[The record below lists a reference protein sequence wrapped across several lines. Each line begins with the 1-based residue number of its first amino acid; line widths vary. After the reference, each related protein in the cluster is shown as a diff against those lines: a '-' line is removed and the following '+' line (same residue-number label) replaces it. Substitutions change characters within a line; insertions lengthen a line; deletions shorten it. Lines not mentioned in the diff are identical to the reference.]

1 MNTHDEYKTLI
12 KNVYMKK
19 ETTRCDLQLDIW
31 VYRGGIINQNC
42 YFYSYVD
49 SIYHSKL
56 EINDTIESSSS
67 VYFLEICWDID
78 CNLTTTF

>member
-12 KNVYMKK
+12 KNMYMKK

-42 YFYSYVD
+42 YYYSYVD

-56 EINDTIESSSS
+56 KIKGTTESESY
-67 VYFLEICWDID
+67 VLY
-78 CNLTTTF
+78 